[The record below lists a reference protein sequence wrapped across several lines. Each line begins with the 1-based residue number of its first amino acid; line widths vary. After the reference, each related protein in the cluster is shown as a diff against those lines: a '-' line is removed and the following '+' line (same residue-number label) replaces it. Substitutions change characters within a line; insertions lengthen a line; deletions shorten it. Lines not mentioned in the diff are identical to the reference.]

1 MGTMGELRT
10 ILSTRSLEDSL
21 VKEIAGAGL
30 GLIQSDFIRIDTL
43 EDTSSIEYS
52 TVIVSSKNAL
62 SGVDLK
68 GKKIFCVGSKT
79 KAAIEGLGYEVEKV
93 FSSSEKLEMYVAA
106 LGEPATFICG
116 RLRMDSVE
124 RCFKEASLQLQ
135 VIEAYETIMT
145 PENVSEKYDAAI
157 FFSPSGVESFFS
169 KNEFSGMAVCIG
181 PTTEAALKKY
191 SNNSVVSDETTI
203 ESVVAKAIEIIRP

>member
-1 MGTMGELRT
+1 MGELRT

-43 EDTSSIEYS
+43 EDPSSIKHS

-62 SGVDLK
+62 RGMNLK
-68 GKKIFCVGSKT
+68 GKKVFCVGSKT
-79 KAAIEGLGYEVEKV
+79 KAAIEGLGYEVAKV
-93 FSSSEKLEMYVAA
+93 FSSSEKLGMYVAA

-116 RLRMDSVE
+116 RLRMNSVE
-124 RCFKEASLQLQ
+124 KCFEEASVQLQ

-145 PENVSEKYDAAI
+145 PEKVSEKYDAAL

-169 KNEFSGMAVCIG
+169 ENEFSETAVCIG
-181 PTTEAALKKY
+181 PTTKAAFKKY